1 LKNIV
6 KSPAMQTN
14 GFMATLGK
22 DSASMCF
29 KECVIKSE
37 EDLAPEV
44 KEKNLF
50 FLVCMFRCKHCEKN
64 TVKKIS
70 LRAVD
75 CTCWLFERN
84 NY

>member
-1 LKNIV
+1 VISRIFFFNYVKKWKILKNIV

-44 KEKNLF
+44 KEKKSF
-50 FLVCMFRCKHCEKN
+50 FGLHV
-64 TVKKIS
+64 
-70 LRAVD
+70 
-75 CTCWLFERN
+75 
-84 NY
+84 